1 MFAET
6 FIKDT
11 KHLESS
17 LLSDDFRIDVKKCV
31 NTVMGFSV
39 DGVLRIVV

>member
-1 MFAET
+1 MFVDT

-17 LLSDDFRIDVKKCV
+17 LLSVDFMIDVKKCV
-31 NTVMGFSV
+31 TTVMGFPV
-39 DGVLRIVV
+39 DKVLRIVM